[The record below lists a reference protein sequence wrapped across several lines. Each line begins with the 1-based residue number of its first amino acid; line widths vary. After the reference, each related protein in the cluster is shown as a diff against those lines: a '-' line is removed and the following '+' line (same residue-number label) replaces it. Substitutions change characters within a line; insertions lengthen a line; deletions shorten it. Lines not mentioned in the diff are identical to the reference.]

1 MKRLYKK
8 LSGIE
13 KLTRT
18 GNKITLV
25 NIKFSMKACKN
36 LSSVEINN
44 LSDTARDFFC
54 FVQSFGNELKVHDFA
69 NLWMEE
75 DPIRNLDTVTIFQI
89 HCYNNL
95 FSHSENSKIQ
105 NSK

>member
-1 MKRLYKK
+1 M
-8 LSGIE
+8 
-13 KLTRT
+13 
-18 GNKITLV
+18 LV

-36 LSSVEINN
+36 LTSVEINN
-44 LSDTARDFFC
+44 LSDTIRNFFC

-75 DPIRNLDTVTIFQI
+75 DPIRNLDTLTWGIFQI

>member
-1 MKRLYKK
+1 M
-8 LSGIE
+8 
-13 KLTRT
+13 
-18 GNKITLV
+18 LV

-36 LSSVEINN
+36 LTSVEINN
-44 LSDTARDFFC
+44 LSDTVRNFFC

-75 DPIRNLDTVTIFQI
+75 DPIQNLDTLTWGIFQI